1 MLVGTSRHTID
12 RVVGAHGTVGTG
24 LHTIFKRRDVVGSP
38 LSFGQESIEGT
49 TADRV
54 VLRT

>member
-12 RVVGAHGTVGTG
+12 RVVGAHGTIGAG

-38 LSFGQESIEGT
+38 LSFSQESIEGKT
-49 TADRV
+49 ISRV

>member
-12 RVVGAHGTVGTG
+12 RVVGAHGTIGAG